1 MKRVLTLALCFAFV
15 HGIFSADAFAL
26 QSNAPTR
33 ASRQTAHVATVVAR
47 LGSGDASLVALRLR
61 NSTVMKGRV
70 TAVDRDSFT
79 VADLQTA
86 VERRVAYADVSRLEG
101 FNAETGT
108 RAHVG
113 GGFRAGVARGIG
125 LLLPSHRV
133 QANSLTGN
141 EKTLLLGIIVGVL
154 LAIIL
159 AKVL

>member
-1 MKRVLTLALCFAFV
+1 MKRLLTLGLCFVFV

-26 QSNAPTR
+26 QANVPAH
-33 ASRQTAHVATVVAR
+33 ASRQPAKVAALMAR
-47 LGSGDASLVALRLR
+47 LGSGDESVVALRLR
-61 NSTVMKGRV
+61 DNTVLKGRV
-70 TAVDRDSFT
+70 AAVDRDSFT

-101 FNAETGT
+101 FNAETGA
-108 RAHVG
+108 RVHVG

-133 QANSLTGN
+133 QANSLTGG
-141 EKTLLLGIIVGVL
+141 EKTLLLGIAVGVL